1 MAAPISAE
9 QIEALEKLVQ
19 ATMASDPSFSQAVR
33 EGKVKYVVVPGDKV
47 SEIKAVDLTNPELVR
62 KYGGTKL
69 YDTPQ
74 EAEHFTE
81 GYGNEP
87 TRTGGLMDILKRAV
101 IPHSQYQ
108 DVDPLRKYAKS
119 PGADAAQDILNI
131 SRYAT
136 PFLPINPAVVGAVNL
151 SLGGGANLVGSWTG
165 EEELQETLPNLLA
178 NAATASLAAAGNK
191 YYSKKSTQDRHLED
205 QLERQL
211 GYEKRGMFTRSPID
225 KTTIEDARKTL
236 EGGNAYTLGDWRNE
250 PLNRFYESVGTKA
263 LPMSMDFIP
272 NVHEPTTKVDPK
284 TKVYGT
290 SAKSASKQKTPKWSP
305 QQWDAVARKF
315 MADAGLPNA
324 DPNQVR
330 QFLEEAYFRPQS
342 KMGSLFYAKGGLP
355 EGFTTADWAKFRA
368 TEGNDFAKDL
378 MAKKARVSDP
388 ELDKQRAEAL
398 EQRTQRFG
406 RQSTKS
412 NKTALVTPQQFR
424 DMGDYSVRLPF
435 VRVGGRPV
443 EFSKGRTVARVG
455 ATLLPMAAQA
465 LLPYAIKAGS
475 KDDGR

>member
-1 MAAPISAE
+1 MPQALSAE
-9 QIEALEKLVQ
+9 QIREAERMVQMRMNKDPVFSEK
-19 ATMASDPSFSQAVR
+19 MRNGSIKF
-33 EGKVKYVVVPGDKV
+33 VVVPGEKQ
-47 SEIKAVDLTNPELVR
+47 SGIGIVDMTNPENIK
-62 KYGGTKL
+62 KYGGSKL
-69 YDTPQ
+69 FNTPQ
-74 EAEHFTE
+74 EAEHFTA

-87 TRTGGLMDILKRAV
+87 TRRGNVLDMMKRAF

-108 DVDPLRKYAKS
+108 LHDPLRTYVHS
-119 PGADAAQDILNI
+119 PEADMFQDLVNI
-131 SRYAT
+131 GRYAT
-136 PFLPINPAVVGAVNL
+136 PFLPIGPAQVGVLNL
-151 SLGGGANLVGSWTG
+151 GLGVGGNIVGDISNDT
-165 EEELQETLPNLLA
+165 ELQETVPNILA
-178 NAATASLAAAGNK
+178 NAAAASLAAAGNK
-191 YYSKKSTQDRHLED
+191 YYSKKSTQNRHLED

-225 KTTIEDARKTL
+225 KSTIDDARRTL

-250 PLNRFYESVGTKA
+250 PLNRFYENVGTKA

-272 NVHEPTTKVDPK
+272 NVHEPTAKVDPK
-284 TKVYGT
+284 TKVHGT
-290 SAKSASKQKTPKWSP
+290 SAKSASKQRMPKWSP

-388 ELDKQRAEAL
+388 ELDKQRTEAL
-398 EQRTQRFG
+398 EQRTKRFD

-465 LLPYAIKAGS
+465 TLPYAIKWIG
-475 KDDGR
+475 KDDE